1 MAVDVAVDASV
12 GVSVCGVLPASGD
25 EGSVAVWVGS
35 AKGVETGMLQA
46 VVRRRHPIINIFF
59 MPLLIS

>member
-1 MAVDVAVDASV
+1 MGVNVSV
-12 GVSVCGVLPASGD
+12 EAAVCGVLSASGE

-35 AKGVETGMLQA
+35 ATGVEAGRLHA
-46 VVRRRHPIINIFF
+46 EVRRRHPIINIFF